1 MSWEKKVSKA
11 LVGRKIVKV
20 KWLSPE
26 KSEKYFGWDT
36 QPCEI
41 YLDNGIVLTPSSDDE
56 GNDAGAILTNIK
68 DLSCI
73 PVFRESYATDWLDKK

>member
-1 MSWEKKVSKA
+1 MGYSTLRDIFGQWNCFNSK
-11 LVGRKIVKV
+11 
-20 KWLSPE
+20 
-26 KSEKYFGWDT
+26 FM
-36 QPCEI
+36 
-41 YLDNGIVLTPSSDDE
+41 DDE